1 MNKIHQIQTWLVK
14 HTQDIVDMYYVEG
27 PQEKTLAYLAGRSM

>member
-14 HTQDIVDMYYVEG
+14 HTQDIVNMYHVEG
-27 PQEKTLAYLAGRSM
+27 PQEKASAYLAGGSM